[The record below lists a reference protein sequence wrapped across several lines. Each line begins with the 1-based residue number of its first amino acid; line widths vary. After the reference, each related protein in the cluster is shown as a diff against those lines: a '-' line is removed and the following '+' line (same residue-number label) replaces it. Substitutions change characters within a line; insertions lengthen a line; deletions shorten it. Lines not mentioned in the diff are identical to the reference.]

1 LKNCRDIGNRFS
13 AAGDINLITTFKQ
26 RLFNRLDTHFAPRE
40 VIIRCNGRVSYLRL
54 SSRSQMLGATILAAM
69 TVGVLIT
76 SITLAANQ
84 ITTHGQDLAMRQS
97 DQAYTGLLAEVD
109 DYFRQ
114 FRDNTAT
121 MAPDQASLLGLQ
133 TRPASE
139 DGQSEDGQM
148 TEAAMQIASPNAAD
162 MRSDS
167 EGDARRVLRVSL
179 QQKLRSFDNDLQ
191 QIAARNQSLHE
202 QVVSLS
208 ETVSGLRRSTET
220 LQKDKTDL
228 AKRLASRELENGSL
242 TAELKSVHEQL
253 ASAQSQHDK
262 DEAQIGTLGGQIASL
277 QTTIDS
283 SGQDKTDLARQVEQN
298 ERAVATL
305 VAQRAALQATRADLS
320 QSISGLKERLSSL
333 QENQAEFVA
342 SLAERTR
349 SNMSEMEKT
358 VEMTGLD
365 IDKLLKK
372 ADDSHSGQGG
382 PFIPAPSTARDE
394 NEQRLMVSVA
404 TLDGEVG
411 RWEKLQVIL
420 RSLPLTAP
428 VDHYYI
434 SSGFGER
441 MDPFNGEKAVH
452 EGVDMVGA
460 LRSEV
465 LATAP
470 GTVIFAG
477 WQTGYGQVVEVDH
490 GFGVHTFYAHLDSVA
505 VKKGQTVDY
514 RDILGLLGTTGR
526 SSGPHVHYEVRYDNK
541 PLDPMG
547 FLKAGRYVFKG

>member
-1 LKNCRDIGNRFS
+1 MV
-13 AAGDINLITTFKQ
+13 TTFKQ
-26 RLFNRLDTHFAPRE
+26 HLRKRLDACFAPRE

-54 SSRSQMLGATILAAM
+54 SSRSQMLGASILAGLSSMA
-69 TVGVLIT
+69 LAT
-76 SITLAANQ
+76 SLTLATNQ
-84 ITTHGQDLAMRQS
+84 IAVHGQDLAMRQS

-109 DYFRQ
+109 TYFHQ
-114 FRDNTAT
+114 FRDSASGD
-121 MAPDQASLLGLQ
+121 MAGPVRPFDADAASQPG
-133 TRPASE
+133 
-139 DGQSEDGQM
+139 DMQM
-148 TEAAMQIASPNAAD
+148 SLSAMRIAAPNVAD
-162 MRSDS
+162 EREDS
-167 EGDARRVLRVSL
+167 EGDARRALRVSL
-179 QQKLRSFDNDLQ
+179 QQKLRSFDSDLQ
-191 QIAARNQSLHE
+191 RIAARNQSLQE

-208 ETVSGLRRSTET
+208 ETVSGLRHSNEG
-220 LQKDKTDL
+220 LQKDNVDL
-228 AKRLASRELENGSL
+228 TKRLASRALENGAL
-242 TAELKSVHEQL
+242 TAELKAARAQL
-253 ASAQSQHDK
+253 ASAQTQHDN
-262 DEAQIGTLGGQIASL
+262 DLAQLSSLDGQIAAL
-277 QTTIDS
+277 QANVDNAS
-283 SGQDKTDLARQVEQN
+283 QDKADLAQQVEQN
-298 ERAVATL
+298 ERALATL
-305 VAQRAALQATRADLS
+305 VAQRAALQSTRADLS

-349 SNMSEMEKT
+349 SNMAEMEKT
-358 VEMTGLD
+358 VEMTGLN
-365 IDKLLKK
+365 IDKLLLK

-382 PFIPAPSTARDE
+382 PFIPAPTSSANDE
-394 NEQRLMVSVA
+394 NEQKLMMSVA

-434 SSGFGER
+434 SSSFGER
-441 MDPFNGEKAVH
+441 VDPINGEKAIH

-470 GTVIFAG
+470 GTVVFAG
-477 WQTGYGQVVEVDH
+477 WQTGYGQVVEIDH
-490 GFGVHTFYAHLDSVA
+490 GFGVHTFYAHLDQLA

>member
-1 LKNCRDIGNRFS
+1 
-13 AAGDINLITTFKQ
+13 LIKRFKQ
-26 RLFNRLDTHFAPRE
+26 RLLHRLDAHFAPRE

-54 SSRSQMLGATILAAM
+54 SSRSQMLGATILAAL
-69 TVGVLIT
+69 TTGTLIT
-76 SITLAANQ
+76 SISLATNQ
-84 ITTHGQDLAMRQS
+84 IAVHGQDLAMRQS
-97 DQAYTGLLAEVD
+97 DRAYTGLLAEVD
-109 DYFRQ
+109 NYFQQ
-114 FRDNTAT
+114 FRDSTTAVD
-121 MAPDQASLLGLQ
+121 AQQASLLGLRAQ
-133 TRPASE
+133 DDA
-139 DGQSEDGQM
+139 GDGQM
-148 TEAAMQIASPNAAD
+148 SLAAMQVAAPSVAD
-162 MRSDS
+162 MREDP
-167 EGDARRVLRVSL
+167 EGNARRTLRLSL

-191 QIAARNQSLHE
+191 QIAARNQSLRE

-208 ETVSGLRRSTET
+208 ETVSGLRRTSAT
-220 LQKDKTDL
+220 LQKTNRDL
-228 AKRLASRELENGSL
+228 TKKLASREMENTAL
-242 TAELKSVHEQL
+242 TAQLKAVHEQL
-253 ASAQSQHDK
+253 ASAQQQHDG
-262 DEAQIGTLGGQIASL
+262 DLAQIGTLDNQIAML
-277 QTTIDS
+277 QSSVDS
-283 SGQDKTDLARQVEQN
+283 TDHDKADLARQVAQN

-320 QSISGLKERLSSL
+320 QSISGLKERLASL

-349 SNMSEMEKT
+349 SNMAEMEKT
-358 VEMTGLD
+358 VEMTGLN
-365 IDKLLKK
+365 IDKLLIS

-382 PFIPAPSTARDE
+382 PFIPAPSTAQDE
-394 NEQRLMVSVA
+394 NEQKLMMSVA

-434 SSGFGER
+434 SSSFGER
-441 MDPFNGEKAVH
+441 VDPINGEKAIH

-470 GTVIFAG
+470 GTVVFAG
-477 WQTGYGQVVEVDH
+477 WQTGYGQVVEIDH
-490 GFGVHTFYAHLDSVA
+490 GFGVHTFYAHLDSIA

-526 SSGPHVHYEVRYDNK
+526 SSGPHVHYEVRYANK

>member
-1 LKNCRDIGNRFS
+1 
-13 AAGDINLITTFKQ
+13 LITTFKQ
-26 RLFNRLDTHFAPRE
+26 RLLNRLDTHFAPRE

-54 SSRSQMLGATILAAM
+54 SSRSQMLGATILAAL
-69 TVGVLIT
+69 TIGVLAT
-76 SITLAANQ
+76 SVTLATNQ
-84 ITTHGQDLAMRQS
+84 ITAHGQDLALRQS

-114 FRDNTAT
+114 FRDSTT
-121 MAPDQASLLGLQ
+121 KMPPEQASLLGLHAPSNA
-133 TRPASE
+133 T
-139 DGQSEDGQM
+139 DGEISD
-148 TEAAMQIASPNAAD
+148 AAMQIGAPDVAD
-162 MRSDS
+162 QRDDS
-167 EGDARRVLRVSL
+167 EGDVRRALRVSL
-179 QQKLRSFDNDLQ
+179 QQKLRSFDGDMQ
-191 QIAARNQSLHE
+191 RIAARNQSLHE
-202 QVVSLS
+202 QVISLS
-208 ETVSGLRRSTET
+208 ETISGLRRSKQV
-220 LQKDKTDL
+220 LQKDNADL
-228 AKRLASRELENGSL
+228 AARLASREADNGKL
-242 TAELKSVHEQL
+242 VAELKTVHDQL
-253 ASAQSQHDK
+253 ADIQLQHDN
-262 DEAQIGTLGGQIASL
+262 DLAQIGSLDGQISGL

-283 SGQDKTDLARQVEQN
+283 TGQDKADLTRQVEQN

-305 VAQRAALQATRADLS
+305 ISQRAALQATRADLS
-320 QSISGLKERLSSL
+320 QSISGLKGRLASL
-333 QENQAEFVA
+333 QENQTEFVA

-365 IDKLLKK
+365 IDKLLTK

-382 PFIPAPSTARDE
+382 PFIPAPSTAQDE
-394 NEQRLMVSVA
+394 NEQKLMMSVA

-420 RSLPLTAP
+420 HSLPLTAP

-434 SSGFGER
+434 SSTFGER
-441 MDPFNGEKAVH
+441 MDPFNGEKAIH

-470 GTVIFAG
+470 GTVVFAG
-477 WQTGYGQVVEVDH
+477 WQTGYGQVVEIDH
-490 GFGVHTFYAHLDSVA
+490 GFGVHTFYAHLDSIT

-514 RDILGLLGTTGR
+514 RDILGLLGMTGR

>member
-1 LKNCRDIGNRFS
+1 MIRRQIFS
-13 AAGDINLITTFKQ
+13 ATGDIKLVTTFKQ
-26 RLFNRLDTHFAPRE
+26 HLRKRLDACFAPRE

-54 SSRSQMLGATILAAM
+54 SSRSQMLGASILAGLSSMA
-69 TVGVLIT
+69 LAT
-76 SITLAANQ
+76 SLTLATNQ
-84 ITTHGQDLAMRQS
+84 IAVHGQDLAMRQS

-109 DYFRQ
+109 TYFRQ
-114 FRDNTAT
+114 FRDNTGSG
-121 MAPDQASLLGLQ
+121 QASAV
-133 TRPASE
+133 RPF
-139 DGQSEDGQM
+139 GVN
-148 TEAAMQIASPNAAD
+148 EAADTEGASQPGDVQMSLSAMRIAAPNVAD
-162 MRSDS
+162 ERADS
-167 EGDARRVLRVSL
+167 EGDARRALRVSL

-191 QIAARNQSLHE
+191 RIAARNQSLQE

-208 ETVSGLRRSTET
+208 ETVSGLRHSNEG
-220 LQKDKTDL
+220 LVKDNADL
-228 AKRLASRELENGSL
+228 TKRLASRSMENGAL
-242 TAELKSVHEQL
+242 EAELKAMRAQL
-253 ASAQSQHDK
+253 ANVQTQHDN
-262 DEAQIGTLGGQIASL
+262 DLAQISNLDGQIAAL
-277 QTTIDS
+277 QANADNAT
-283 SGQDKTDLARQVEQN
+283 QDKADLAQQVEQN
-298 ERAVATL
+298 ERALATL
-305 VAQRAALQATRADLS
+305 VAQRAALQSTRADLS
-320 QSISGLKERLSSL
+320 QSISGLKERLASL

-349 SNMSEMEKT
+349 SNMAEMEKT
-358 VEMTGLD
+358 VEMTGLN
-365 IDKLLKK
+365 IDKLLLK

-382 PFIPAPSTARDE
+382 PFIPAPSSTANDE
-394 NEQRLMVSVA
+394 NEQKLMMSVA

-434 SSGFGER
+434 SSSFGER
-441 MDPFNGEKAVH
+441 VDPINGEKAIH

-470 GTVIFAG
+470 GTVVFAG
-477 WQTGYGQVVEVDH
+477 WQTGYGQVVEIDH
-490 GFGVHTFYAHLDSVA
+490 GFGVHTFYAHLDQLA

>member
-1 LKNCRDIGNRFS
+1 M
-13 AAGDINLITTFKQ
+13 AAGDIKLITTFKQ
-26 RLFNRLDTHFAPRE
+26 RFLNRVDTHFAPRE

-69 TVGVLIT
+69 TLGILAT

-84 ITTHGQDLAMRQS
+84 ITTHGQDLATRQS

-109 DYFRQ
+109 DYFQQ
-114 FRDNTAT
+114 FRDSTAT
-121 MAPDQASLLGLQ
+121 IAPGQANMLGLHVQ
-133 TRPASE
+133 PETE
-139 DGQSEDGQM
+139 NGQM
-148 TEAAMQIASPNAAD
+148 SEAAMQIAAPTNADLRTDA
-162 MRSDS
+162 
-167 EGDARRVLRVSL
+167 EGDARRALRVSL
-179 QQKLRSFDNDLQ
+179 QQKLRSFDSDLQ

-208 ETVSGLRRSTET
+208 ETVNGLRHKTEA

-228 AKRLASRELENGSL
+228 TQKLASRDLENGAL
-242 TAELKSVHEQL
+242 TAELKSVRDQL

-262 DEAQIGTLGGQIASL
+262 DVAQIGTLDNQIASL
-277 QTTIDS
+277 QTTVDGA
-283 SGQDKTDLARQVEQN
+283 GQDRADLARQVEQN

-305 VAQRAALQATRADLS
+305 IAQRAALQSTRADLS

-333 QENQAEFVA
+333 QENQAEFVS

-349 SNMSEMEKT
+349 SNMAEMEKT
-358 VEMTGLD
+358 VEMTGLN
-365 IDKLLKK
+365 IDKLLAK
-372 ADDSHSGQGG
+372 ADDSDSGTGG
-382 PFIPAPSTARDE
+382 PFIPAPSTSQDE
-394 NEQRLMVSVA
+394 NEQKLMVSVA

-441 MDPFNGEKAVH
+441 MDPFNGEKAIH

-470 GTVIFAG
+470 GVVVFAG
-477 WQTGYGQVVEVDH
+477 WQTGYGRVVEIDH

>member
-1 LKNCRDIGNRFS
+1 M
-13 AAGDINLITTFKQ
+13 ITTLKQ
-26 RLFNRLDTHFAPRE
+26 RLRSRLDACFAPRE
-40 VIIRCNGRVSYLRL
+40 VIVRCNGRISYLRL
-54 SSRSQMLGATILAAM
+54 SSRSQMLGATILAALS
-69 TVGVLIT
+69 TGG
-76 SITLAANQ
+76 LAMSVSLATNQ
-84 ITTHGQDLAMRQS
+84 ISVHGQDLALRQS

-109 DYFRQ
+109 NYFRQ
-114 FRDNTAT
+114 FRDSTSNV
-121 MAPDQASLLGLQ
+121 APGQAHLLGLRNS
-133 TRPASE
+133 TDA
-139 DGQSEDGQM
+139 DDGQM
-148 TEAAMQIASPNAAD
+148 SLSAMAIVAPSAAD
-162 MRSDS
+162 LREDD
-167 EGDARRVLRVSL
+167 EGDARRALRVSL

-191 QIAARNQSLHE
+191 RIAARNQSLHE
-202 QVVSLS
+202 QVINLS
-208 ETVSGLRRSTET
+208 ETVSSLRHVTED
-220 LQKDKTDL
+220 LQKDKADL
-228 AKRLASRELENGSL
+228 TRRLASRDMENRSL
-242 TAELKSVHEQL
+242 TAELQSVRQQL
-253 ASAQSQHDK
+253 AGLQSKHD
-262 DEAQIGTLGGQIASL
+262 DDLAQIGTLDNQIAAL
-277 QTTIDS
+277 QTTVDTA
-283 SGQDKTDLARQVEQN
+283 GRDKADLARRAEQN
-298 ERAVATL
+298 ERALATL
-305 VAQRAALQATRADLS
+305 VAQRAALQSTRADLS
-320 QSISGLKERLSSL
+320 QSISGLKERLASL

-349 SNMSEMEKT
+349 SNMAEMEKT
-358 VEMTGLD
+358 VEMTGLNV
-365 IDKLLKK
+365 DKLLRN
-372 ADDSHSGQGG
+372 ADDSSSGQGG
-382 PFIPAPSTARDE
+382 PFIPAPSTANDV
-394 NEQRLMVSVA
+394 NEQKLMISVA

-434 SSGFGER
+434 SSGYGER
-441 MDPFNGEKAVH
+441 VDPINGENAVH

-477 WQTGYGQVVEVDH
+477 WQTGYGQVVEIDH

-526 SSGPHVHYEVRYDNK
+526 SSGPHVHYEVRYDSK

>member
-1 LKNCRDIGNRFS
+1 
-13 AAGDINLITTFKQ
+13 
-26 RLFNRLDTHFAPRE
+26 
-40 VIIRCNGRVSYLRL
+40 
-54 SSRSQMLGATILAAM
+54 MLGATILTAV
-69 TVGVLIT
+69 TLGVLAT
-76 SITLAANQ
+76 SITLAAGQ
-84 ITTHGQDLAMRQS
+84 ISTHGQDLAMRQS

-114 FRDNTAT
+114 FRDNTAS
-121 MAPDQASLLGLQ
+121 MAPDQANLLGLQ
-133 TRPASE
+133 MQPK
-139 DGQSEDGQM
+139 SEDGQM
-148 TEAAMQIASPNAAD
+148 SDAAMQIATPDTAD
-162 MRSDS
+162 LRSDS

-208 ETVSGLRRSTET
+208 ETVSGLRRSTVALE
-220 LQKDKTDL
+220 KDKADL
-228 AKRLASRELENGSL
+228 AKRLASREMENGAL
-242 TAELKSVHEQL
+242 TAELKSVHGQL

-262 DEAQIGTLGGQIASL
+262 DEAQIGTLDNQIASL

-283 SGQDKTDLARQVEQN
+283 TGQDKTDLARQVEQN

-305 VAQRAALQATRADLS
+305 VAQRAALQSTRADLS

-342 SLAERTR
+342 NLAERTR
-349 SNMSEMEKT
+349 SNMAEMEKT
-358 VEMTGLD
+358 VEMTGLN
-365 IDKLLKK
+365 IDKLLTK
-372 ADDSHSGQGG
+372 ADDSHSGTGG
-382 PFIPAPSTARDE
+382 PFIAAPSTAQDE
-394 NEQRLMVSVA
+394 NEQKLMVSVA

-434 SSGFGER
+434 SSGYGER
-441 MDPFNGEKAVH
+441 MDPFNGEKAIH

-470 GTVIFAG
+470 GVVIFAG
-477 WQTGYGQVVEVDH
+477 WQTGYGQVVEIDH
-490 GFGVHTFYAHLDSVA
+490 GFGVQTFYAHLDSIA

>member
-1 LKNCRDIGNRFS
+1 MSISL
-13 AAGDINLITTFKQ
+13 
-26 RLFNRLDTHFAPRE
+26 
-40 VIIRCNGRVSYLRL
+40 
-54 SSRSQMLGATILAAM
+54 AT
-69 TVGVLIT
+69 
-76 SITLAANQ
+76 NQ
-84 ITTHGQDLAMRQS
+84 ISVHGQDLALRQS

-109 DYFRQ
+109 NYFRQ
-114 FRDNTAT
+114 FRDSTST
-121 MAPDQASLLGLQ
+121 IAPEQAHLLGL
-133 TRPASE
+133 RNSSE
-139 DGQSEDGQM
+139 SDDAQM
-148 TEAAMQIASPNAAD
+148 SLSAMAIAAPNAAD
-162 MRSDS
+162 LREDG
-167 EGDARRVLRVSL
+167 EGDARRALRVSL
-179 QQKLRSFDNDLQ
+179 QQKLTSFDNDLQ
-191 QIAARNQSLHE
+191 RIAARNQSLHE
-202 QVVSLS
+202 QVISLS
-208 ETVSGLRRSTET
+208 ETVSSLRHSAED
-220 LQKDKTDL
+220 LKKDNADL
-228 AKRLASRELENGSL
+228 TKRLASREMENSSL
-242 TAELKSVHEQL
+242 TAELKGVRQQL
-253 ASAQSQHDK
+253 ASMQTKHD
-262 DEAQIGTLGGQIASL
+262 DDLAQIGTLDNQIAAL
-277 QTTIDS
+277 QTTVDS
-283 SGQDKTDLARQVEQN
+283 SGQDKAELARQVEQN
-298 ERAVATL
+298 ERALATL
-305 VAQRAALQATRADLS
+305 VAQRAALQSTRADLS
-320 QSISGLKERLSSL
+320 QSISGLKERLASL

-349 SNMSEMEKT
+349 SNMAEMEKT

-365 IDKLLKK
+365 VDRLLHK

-382 PFIPAPSTARDE
+382 PFIPAPSTAHDE
-394 NEQRLMVSVA
+394 NEQKLMISVA

-441 MDPFNGEKAVH
+441 VDPINGEKAVH

-477 WQTGYGQVVEVDH
+477 WQTGYGQVVEIDH
-490 GFGVHTFYAHLDSVA
+490 GFGVHTFYAHLDSVT

-526 SSGPHVHYEVRYDNK
+526 SSGPHVHYEVRYDSK

>member
-1 LKNCRDIGNRFS
+1 
-13 AAGDINLITTFKQ
+13 
-26 RLFNRLDTHFAPRE
+26 LDACFAPRE
-40 VIIRCNGRVSYLRL
+40 VIIRCNGRISYLRL
-54 SSRSQMLGATILAAM
+54 SSRSQMLGASILAGLGS
-69 TVGVLIT
+69 VVLAT
-76 SITLAANQ
+76 SLTLATNQ
-84 ITTHGQDLAMRQS
+84 IAVHGQDLAMRQS

-109 DYFRQ
+109 NYFRQ
-114 FRDNTAT
+114 FRANGSGDISGPAQPFDRDDESRSGD
-121 MAPDQASLLGLQ
+121 MQMSL
-133 TRPASE
+133 
-139 DGQSEDGQM
+139 
-148 TEAAMQIASPNAAD
+148 AAMQVAAPD
-162 MRSDS
+162 VADAREDA
-167 EGDARRVLRVSL
+167 EGDARRALRVSL
-179 QQKLRSFDNDLQ
+179 QQKLRNFDSDLQ
-191 QIAARNQSLHE
+191 RIAARNQTLQE

-208 ETVSGLRRSTET
+208 ETVGGLRRTNEG
-220 LQKDKTDL
+220 L
-228 AKRLASRELENGSL
+228 AKNNADLTKQLASRSLENGAL
-242 TAELKSVHEQL
+242 TAELKSVREQL
-253 ASAQSQHDK
+253 ASAQVQHDN
-262 DEAQIGTLGGQIASL
+262 DLAQITGLDTQIAAL
-277 QTTIDS
+277 QTNVDS
-283 SGQDKTDLARQVEQN
+283 ASQDKVDLARQVEQN
-298 ERAVATL
+298 ERALATL
-305 VAQRAALQATRADLS
+305 VSQRAALQSTRADLS
-320 QSISGLKERLSSL
+320 QSISGLKERLASL

-349 SNMSEMEKT
+349 SNMAEMEKT
-358 VEMTGLD
+358 VEMTGLN
-365 IDKLLKK
+365 IDKLLLK

-382 PFIPAPSTARDE
+382 PFIPAPTSASNDE
-394 NEQRLMVSVA
+394 NEQKLMMSVA

-434 SSGFGER
+434 SSSFGER
-441 MDPFNGEKAVH
+441 VDPINGEKAIH

-470 GTVIFAG
+470 GTVVFAG
-477 WQTGYGQVVEVDH
+477 WQTGYGQVVEIDH
-490 GFGVHTFYAHLDSVA
+490 GFGVHTFYAHLDQVA